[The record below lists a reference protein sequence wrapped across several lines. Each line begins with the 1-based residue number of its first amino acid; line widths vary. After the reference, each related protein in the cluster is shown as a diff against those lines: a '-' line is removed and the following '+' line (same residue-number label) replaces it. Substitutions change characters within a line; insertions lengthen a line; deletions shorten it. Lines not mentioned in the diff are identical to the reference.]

1 MVSIAG
7 FGVGLREIEYLIVI
21 LFLSF
26 LALNVFVLFP
36 ENVFTAIDKTG
47 EVFFP
52 SGEEIAYTAG
62 AFTEALSTNDIVGMV
77 YGIISGSLS
86 ALVLVIKGIISIG
99 FVFIIVIE
107 GLIPFYN
114 FINSW

>member
-7 FGVGLREIEYLIVI
+7 FGVGLREIEYLIVV

-26 LALNVFVLFP
+26 LALNIFLLYP

-62 AFTEALSTNDIVGMV
+62 AFTEALSTTDIIAMV
-77 YGIISGSLS
+77 YGVVMGSLS

-99 FVFIIVIE
+99 FVFIVVVE

-114 FINSW
+114 FLNNW